1 MTEIF
6 RDQKQEI
13 KTTVDFIY
21 ELGGTDAVK
30 RYMIIKKIPETAGIG
45 GGDVT
50 GLTMR
55 QFYFVLTGN
64 FPND

>member
-6 RDQKQEI
+6 RDQEQEI

-21 ELGGTDAVK
+21 ELGGRAAVK
-30 RYMIIKKIPETAGIG
+30 RYMIIKKIPEAAVIG

-50 GLTMR
+50 GLTMKE
-55 QFYFVLTGN
+55 FYFVLTGK